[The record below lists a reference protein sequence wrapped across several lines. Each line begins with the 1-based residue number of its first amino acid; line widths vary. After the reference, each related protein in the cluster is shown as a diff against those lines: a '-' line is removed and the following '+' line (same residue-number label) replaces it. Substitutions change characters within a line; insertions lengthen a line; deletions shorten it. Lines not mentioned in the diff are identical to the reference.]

1 MSFDVFLA
9 VLLGAILHASW
20 NTLVK
25 AGDDK
30 LVATAQIAAG
40 CCVIAIPMLPF
51 APIPAWESMPYLMA
65 SAIIH
70 VGYLTLIG
78 LLYRNADL
86 SVAYPIT
93 RGSAPLI
100 ATVLAAL
107 VLREIP
113 SGLAL
118 TGALLLSFGIL
129 WLAADG
135 IRKGGLDRRTLAIA
149 LTIACVIALYTLVDG
164 TGGRLSGH
172 SISYNIWLEFLDGV
186 LFVPAALFIR
196 GKPLALA
203 VLKGWKISLL
213 GGGAAFA
220 SYGIA
225 IWAMTQAPIGL
236 VAAVRESSVFFATV
250 FGALFLAEKFN
261 HARYVAAIFVAAGLA
276 ALRFG

>member
-1 MSFDVFLA
+1 MGFPVFLA
-9 VLLGAILHASW
+9 VLVGAILHASW

-30 LVATAQIAAG
+30 LIATARIAAG
-40 CCVIAIPMLPF
+40 CCIIAVPMLPF
-51 APIPAWESMPYLMA
+51 APFPAWESLPFLIG
-65 SAIIH
+65 SAVIH
-70 VGYLTLIG
+70 VAYLTLIG
-78 LLYRNADL
+78 LLYRKADL

-93 RGSAPLI
+93 RGSAPLL
-100 ATVLAAL
+100 ATLLAAL
-107 VLREIP
+107 LIGEFP
-113 SGLAL
+113 SPLAL
-118 TGALLLSFGIL
+118 TGAILLSSGIL

-135 IRKGGLDRRTLAIA
+135 VRKGGIDGRTLTIA
-149 LTIACVIALYTLVDG
+149 LTIAGVIALYTLVDG

-186 LFVPAALFIR
+186 FFIPAVLMVR
-196 GKPLALA
+196 GPSLVRE
-203 VLKGWKISLL
+203 VLKGWKIGLF

-250 FGALFLAEKFN
+250 FGALFLAEQFS
-261 HARYVAAIFVAAGLA
+261 RSRDVAAIFVAAGLA

>member
-1 MSFDVFLA
+1 MSFTVFLA

-25 AGDDK
+25 AGGDK
-30 LVATAQIAAG
+30 LVTTAQIAAG

-51 APIPAWESMPYLMA
+51 APFPAWESLPFLTG
-65 SAIIH
+65 SAVIH

-78 LLYRNADL
+78 LLYRKADL

-93 RGSAPLI
+93 RGSAPLL

-107 VLREIP
+107 FISEFP
-113 SGLAL
+113 SPLAL
-118 TGALLLSFGIL
+118 AGAILLSSGIL

-135 IRKGGLDRRTLAIA
+135 IRKGGIDRRTLTIA

-172 SISYNIWLEFLDGV
+172 SVSYNIWLEFLDGV
-186 LFVPAALFIR
+186 FFIPAVLVVR
-196 GKPLALA
+196 GPSLARDI
-203 VLKGWKISLL
+203 LKGWKVGLL

-225 IWAMTQAPIGL
+225 IWAMTEAPIGL
-236 VAAVRESSVFFATV
+236 VAAVRESSVFFATL
-250 FGALFLAEKFN
+250 FGAIFLAEKFSRT
-261 HARYVAAIFVAAGLA
+261 RYIAAIFVAAGLA